1 MVKMSI
7 GAAISETFAFL
18 KANWVQMLM
27 WIGGT
32 IVVLGILGY
41 LMLGS
46 TLASMAMAPND
57 PSAMMGAMSRIF
69 LFAIIAAVILY
80 AVGML
85 IWRGGLHPGESPN
98 FGWAF
103 QAGPAFA
110 LATMVVM
117 IAAYILV
124 IVISLV
130 LALLFGAAL
139 GGAGAF
145 SPGALQ
151 SGAVGGGVLFVLVA
165 YYIAILV
172 FFVWLQSRLSVAGP
186 VMAERLTRNPVTG
199 ITESWKLTSASQ
211 WLIVLFYILLVIA
224 SVVYSLI
231 AGMIFSG
238 IIGAL
243 AGGGSGVGAM
253 LAMIVMGLVVYLPML
268 TVSLSVPVGI
278 YRAISRGTT
287 GEVFA

>member
-1 MVKMSI
+1 
-7 GAAISETFAFL
+7 
-18 KANWVQMLM
+18 
-27 WIGGT
+27 
-32 IVVLGILGY
+32 
-41 LMLGS
+41 
-46 TLASMAMAPND
+46 
-57 PSAMMGAMSRIF
+57 
-69 LFAIIAAVILY
+69 
-80 AVGML
+80 
-85 IWRGGLHPGESPN
+85 
-98 FGWAF
+98 
-103 QAGPAFA
+103 
-110 LATMVVM
+110 
-117 IAAYILV
+117 
-124 IVISLV
+124 
-130 LALLFGAAL
+130 

-253 LAMIVMGLVVYLPML
+253 LAMIVMGLVVYLP
-268 TVSLSVPVGI
+268 
-278 YRAISRGTT
+278 
-287 GEVFA
+287 

>member
-7 GAAISETFAFL
+7 GAAFSETFAFL
-18 KANWVQMLM
+18 KANWTQMLL

-46 TLASMAMAPND
+46 TFTAMAMAAND
-57 PSAMMGAMSRIF
+57 PSAMMGAMSRLF
-69 LFAIIAAVILY
+69 LFAILAGVVLY

-85 IWRGGLHPGESPN
+85 IWRGGLHPGEAPN

-110 LATMVVM
+110 LGMMVVM

-124 IVISLV
+124 IIVSLIF
-130 LALLFGAAL
+130 ALVFGAAL

-151 SGAVGGGVLFVLVA
+151 SGAISGGALFILVI
-165 YYIAILV
+165 YYIAVLV
-172 FFVWLQSRLSVAGP
+172 FFLWLQGRLSVAGP
-186 VMAERLTRNPVTG
+186 VMTQRLTRNPITG
-199 ITESWKLTSASQ
+199 ITESWKLTGASQ
-211 WLIVLFYILLVIA
+211 WLIVGFYLLLTILI
-224 SVVYSLI
+224 VVYAFVAGLI
-231 AGMIFSG
+231 FGG
-238 IIGAL
+238 IMGAL
-243 AGGGSGVGAM
+243 AGGSGFAAM
-253 LAMIVMGLVVYLPML
+253 LSMIVMGLIVYLPML
-268 TVSLSVPVGI
+268 MVSLSAPVGI
-278 YRAISRGTT
+278 YRAISPATSGD
-287 GEVFA
+287 VFA